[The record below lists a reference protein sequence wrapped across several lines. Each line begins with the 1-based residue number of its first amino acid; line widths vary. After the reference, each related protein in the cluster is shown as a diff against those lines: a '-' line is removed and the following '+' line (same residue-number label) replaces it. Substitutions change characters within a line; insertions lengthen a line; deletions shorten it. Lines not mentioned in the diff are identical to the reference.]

1 MSLNSFSIFPLRIL
15 LKWKQD
21 RSTIR
26 SENRYLYFNFN
37 FREEN
42 MAIISSLN
50 NHDKSVQKAKQ
61 KHRILNSPVLYFYP
75 VFIFSVNDY
84 ITLIAFQLSVNLF

>member
-1 MSLNSFSIFPLRIL
+1 
-15 LKWKQD
+15 
-21 RSTIR
+21 
-26 SENRYLYFNFN
+26 
-37 FREEN
+37 

-84 ITLIAFQLSVNLF
+84 ITLIAFQLSVNLFWHIPWLIESVIKDSFINKESVFQ

>member
-1 MSLNSFSIFPLRIL
+1 
-15 LKWKQD
+15 
-21 RSTIR
+21 
-26 SENRYLYFNFN
+26 
-37 FREEN
+37 

-50 NHDKSVQKAKQ
+50 NHVKSVQKAKQ
-61 KHRILNSPVLYFYP
+61 MQRILNSPVLQYFYP